1 MAASQSGYNQAMKIS
16 MISRLRTAG
25 ARAAWALLML
35 SGCGASFAAGPT
47 ADFSGTYTCNGQD
60 AHEGPYEAQARLWRV
75 PEQSVGEHV
84 AYRFELRVPG
94 YGVYPGHAVARGLDA
109 AIYFALTD
117 PAPHDFGTG
126 LARFSRTYNG
136 HWQFDKFYYEPEFKG
151 GNHGT
156 EHCVEQ

>member
-1 MAASQSGYNQAMKIS
+1 M
-16 MISRLRTAG
+16 RTLCARSAFVFLLVSVAG
-25 ARAAWALLML
+25 AAAARK
-35 SGCGASFAAGPT
+35 PV
-47 ADFSGTYTCNGQD
+47 ADFSGTYTCKGQD
-60 AHEGPYEAQARLWRV
+60 AHEGPYEAQAQLWRV
-75 PEQSVGEHV
+75 PEQSAGEHV

-94 YGVYPGHAVARGLDA
+94 YGVYPGHAVARGRDA

-126 LARFSRTYNG
+126 LARFSRTPNG

-156 EHCVEQ
+156 EHCVQP